1 MTTDI
6 KLGTRRIDNIANHF
20 RFGQKAEENTG
31 PGIEILND
39 NLIITSE
46 FSRRTNRTII
56 TPTQVRTKST
66 VSDKVFSE
74 EQECRKEIR
83 VGSLAEVTERTD
95 NETGSIKVITPK
107 DTPDI
112 HVDGNTGAIMARNF
126 RRTSDERLKKNIH
139 PILSPHQLL
148 NQLNGVTFLWKDSHS
163 NTPEYGL
170 IAQQVEAVLPSLVD
184 EDAEGMKSVDY
195 EGLIPL
201 LLETTKQLH
210 QQVQRLEERI
220 MVLEAK

>member
-20 RFGQKAEENTG
+20 RFGQRAEENKGTG
-31 PGIEILND
+31 VEILRD

-46 FSRRTNRTII
+46 FSSRANRTVI
-56 TPTQVRTKST
+56 TPNRVRTKST
-66 VSDKVFSE
+66 VSDKVFCE
-74 EQECRKEIR
+74 EQECRKEIS
-83 VGSLAEVTERTD
+83 VGSVAAVTERID

-112 HVDGNTGAIMARNF
+112 HVDGETGAIKARNF
-126 RRTSDERLKKNIH
+126 RRTSDERLKKNIN
-139 PILSPHQLL
+139 PILSPQQILS
-148 NQLNGVTFLWKDSHS
+148 QLNGVTFLWKDSHS
-163 NTPEYGL
+163 NTTEYGL
-170 IAQQVEAVLPSLVD
+170 IAQQVEAVIPSLVD
-184 EDAEGMKSVDY
+184 EDVEGMKSVDY